1 MWSIER
7 RHFQWPWT
15 TPNPVFKV
23 MLFFDAEYLINGK
36 RYGHSY
42 YERRIGT
49 RTQAF
54 ECYQFQWPPMT
65 FSRSRLF
72 NINLK
77 IVKHSYTYN
86 GRPIEIRIMI
96 YRTAPFSMTWT
107 TPTPCFKVGTFFVAE
122 YLKNT
127 TYRHS
132 FNEILIGIY
141 TRPTQQC
148 HFNWSWVT

>member
-7 RHFQWPWT
+7 HHFQWPWT

-54 ECYQFQWPPMT
+54 EWYQFQWPPMT

-86 GRPIEIRIMI
+86 GRPIEIRIMNGAI
-96 YRTAPFSMTWT
+96 FNDLNDPYSLFQGRDILCRWISQ
-107 TPTPCFKVGTFFVAE
+107 K
-122 YLKNT
+122 YNI
-127 TYRHS
+127 HS
-132 FNEILIGIY
+132 FYEILIGIY

-148 HFNWSWVT
+148 HFSWSWVT